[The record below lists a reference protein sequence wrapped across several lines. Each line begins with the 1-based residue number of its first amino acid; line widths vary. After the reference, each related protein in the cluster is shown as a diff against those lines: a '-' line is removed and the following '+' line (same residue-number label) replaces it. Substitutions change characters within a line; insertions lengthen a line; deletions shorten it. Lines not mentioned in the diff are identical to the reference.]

1 MPPLVSIITPSYNQV
16 RFLESTIRSVLAQ
29 DYPNIEYLVVDG
41 GSTDG
46 SVEII
51 RKYADRLAWWVSEAD
66 SGQAEAIN
74 KGFARA
80 RGEVVAWLNSDDL
93 YLPGA
98 VSAAM
103 GAFREHPE
111 AGIIYG
117 DVLSINGDGIPI
129 ALQKLA
135 PYTLSDLMAFRII
148 SQPGVFMRRAA
159 LEEAGG
165 GLDTTYRYL
174 LDHHLWLRIARRW
187 PLRYLPRTLAQ
198 ARYHPA
204 AKNVAQAARFG
215 AEAFRLAAWMQ
226 TQREWRADFAS
237 HRRRILAGA
246 HRLDGYYQVEA
257 GNFAAGLRAYARAC
271 AYEPKT
277 ALSDWRRIV
286 YAATSLLGL
295 QRLGAWYRRR
305 RWDKRLRG

>member
-1 MPPLVSIITPSYNQV
+1 MPPLVSIVTPSYNQA
-16 RFLESTIRSVLAQ
+16 RFLEDTIRSVLEQ
-29 DYPNIEYLVVDG
+29 DYPNIEYIIVDG

-46 SVEII
+46 SVEVI
-51 RKYADRLAWWVSEAD
+51 RRYADRLAWWVSEPD

-80 RGEVVAWLNSDDL
+80 RGEVVAWLNSDDI

-98 VSAAM
+98 VSAAVD
-103 GAFREHPE
+103 AFREYPDV
-111 AGIIYG
+111 GLVYG
-117 DVLSINGDGIPI
+117 DVLSVDVDGEPI
-129 ALQKLA
+129 ALQKFA

-159 LEEAGG
+159 LESAG
-165 GLDTTYRYL
+165 GLDTAYRYL

-187 PLRYLPRTLAQ
+187 PLHYVPRLLAQ

-215 AEAFRLAAWMQ
+215 EEAFRLAAWMQ
-226 TQREWRADFAS
+226 SDSEWRADFVS
-237 HRRRILAGA
+237 HRRRILAGV

-257 GNFAAGLRAYARAC
+257 ENFGAGLRAYARAF
-271 AYEPKT
+271 AHDSKT
-277 ALSDWRRIV
+277 AFSDWRRIA
-286 YAATSLLGL
+286 YAMAAFLGME
-295 QRLGAWYRRR
+295 QIGRRYRRR
-305 RWDKRLRG
+305 QRSRLQRM